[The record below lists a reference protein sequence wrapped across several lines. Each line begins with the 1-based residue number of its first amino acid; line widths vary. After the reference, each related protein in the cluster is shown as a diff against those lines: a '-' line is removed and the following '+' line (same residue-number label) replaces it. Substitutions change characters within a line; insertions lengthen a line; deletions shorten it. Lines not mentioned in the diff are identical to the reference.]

1 MQADEYIYLLI
12 PTFFKVSTRAIT
24 QRSTFSPSHS
34 SSNHY
39 RFSTHP
45 LNESIILSFIEKEEK
60 VDASIVRARGMG
72 AEGKKSE
79 RKMQPIN

>member
-24 QRSTFSPSHS
+24 QRSTFSPSLS

-39 RFSTHP
+39 RFSAHP

-60 VDASIVRARGMG
+60 VTHPSCVHVVWEQKEKKVR
-72 AEGKKSE
+72 E
-79 RKMQPIN
+79 RCGQ